1 MSKHEPIR
9 ALEFNQLFDEK
20 TRYIV
25 PIYQRNYEWG
35 EPEITQLVRDIADA
49 CLKPGE
55 HHYYLGSLVVYRR
68 PKGHFEVIDGQQRL
82 TTLNILKSCLA
93 GKDRQYQA
101 QTRTVNLA
109 YEHRDAAQQALANPQ
124 TTQEADAAIL
134 QGFRLMQ
141 EALNHTLAG
150 EGKPTAAEFIQ
161 FLEQKVLIVRTE
173 VPEHTDLNHY
183 FEIMNTRG
191 EQLEKHEILKAHF
204 MQELKEDEQALFA
217 LVWDAC
223 SDMSRF
229 AVSGFPSSALREKLF
244 GKELDQIPVD
254 FSEMLTKY
262 QQQKAE
268 GQATNTQLNLPGEIK
283 SIHDL
288 INSSNEVIARQPSE
302 KSSQEGKLASIIDFP
317 NFLMHILLASGLNKA
332 ARLDEKFLLEDFG
345 YQKSKLNHLDTVVID
360 AKELAVALLKCRMLF
375 DRYILKADSRKEEE
389 GRWAILK
396 PAADSK
402 NSIYP
407 KDTFGLEIGEH
418 RYRHLEM
425 VQSMFHVSFNAR
437 NYKTWLQES
446 LVYLYQG
453 NDVSSEQ
460 YLAFFEK
467 MAAGYYQER
476 AALSSYPQIPYF
488 TLNYV
493 DYLLWKAAQQKQ
505 LSHWLPSPEERSDR
519 APILEAGFAN
529 FAFFH
534 RSSIEHF
541 YPQNPEDESKKL
553 PESATVALNS
563 IGNLCLIGHSSNS
576 KLSNHLPIA
585 KQEKVLARL
594 GSGKTAESLNQ
605 LIMMMYREWNVAQ
618 IQTHTERLKSL
629 LAESLSTTPQ
639 P

>member
-1 MSKHEPIR
+1 M
-9 ALEFNQLFDEK
+9 
-20 TRYIV
+20 
-25 PIYQRNYEWG
+25 
-35 EPEITQLVRDIADA
+35 LVRRF
-49 CLKPGE
+49 K
-55 HHYYLGSLVVYRR
+55 
-68 PKGHFEVIDGQQRL
+68 
-82 TTLNILKSCLA
+82 NILKSCLA

-150 EGKPTAAEFIQ
+150 EGKPTAADFIQ

-191 EQLEKHEILKAHF
+191 EQLEKHEVIKARF
-204 MQELKEDEQALFA
+204 MSRLQELSQQITDKTEIPSFQLGFA
-217 LVWDAC
+217 NIWDAC

>member
-150 EGKPTAAEFIQ
+150 EGKPTAADFIQ

-332 ARLDEKFLLEDFG
+332 ARLDEKFLL
-345 YQKSKLNHLDTVVID
+345 
-360 AKELAVALLKCRMLF
+360 
-375 DRYILKADSRKEEE
+375 
-389 GRWAILK
+389 
-396 PAADSK
+396 
-402 NSIYP
+402 
-407 KDTFGLEIGEH
+407 
-418 RYRHLEM
+418 
-425 VQSMFHVSFNAR
+425 
-437 NYKTWLQES
+437 
-446 LVYLYQG
+446 
-453 NDVSSEQ
+453 
-460 YLAFFEK
+460 
-467 MAAGYYQER
+467 
-476 AALSSYPQIPYF
+476 
-488 TLNYV
+488 
-493 DYLLWKAAQQKQ
+493 
-505 LSHWLPSPEERSDR
+505 
-519 APILEAGFAN
+519 
-529 FAFFH
+529 
-534 RSSIEHF
+534 
-541 YPQNPEDESKKL
+541 
-553 PESATVALNS
+553 
-563 IGNLCLIGHSSNS
+563 
-576 KLSNHLPIA
+576 
-585 KQEKVLARL
+585 
-594 GSGKTAESLNQ
+594 
-605 LIMMMYREWNVAQ
+605 
-618 IQTHTERLKSL
+618 
-629 LAESLSTTPQ
+629 
-639 P
+639 

>member
-1 MSKHEPIR
+1 MSKHEPIQ
-9 ALEFNQLFDEK
+9 ALKFNQLFDEK

-35 EPEITQLVRDIADA
+35 EPEVTQLVRDIADA

-68 PKGHFEVIDGQQRL
+68 QNGHFEVIDGQQRL

-288 INSSNEVIARQPSE
+288 INSSNEVIAKQPSE

-317 NFLMHILLASGLNKA
+317 NFLMHVLLASGLNKDA
-332 ARLDEKFLLEDFG
+332 HLDEKFLLADFG
-345 YQKSKLNHLDTVVID
+345 YQKSDKAAID
-360 AKELAVALLKCRMLF
+360 AKELAIALLKCRILF
-375 DRYILKADSRKEEE
+375 DRYILKADSRNEED

-396 PAADSK
+396 PKMEDGKSVTFI
-402 NSIYP
+402 N
-407 KDTFGLEIGEH
+407 TFGDKTDDRQQQLK
-418 RYRHLEM
+418 M
-425 VQSMFHVSFNAR
+425 VQSMFHVSFSAR
-437 NYKTWLQES
+437 NYKTWLQDS
-446 LVYLYQG
+446 LAYLYQAG
-453 NDVSSEQ
+453 DVTYAD
-460 YLAFFEK
+460 YLAFFEGL
-467 MAAGYYQER
+467 ATRYYQDKSRFEV
-476 AALSSYPQIPYF
+476 LDYPRIPHF

-493 DYLLWKAAQQKQ
+493 DYLLWKKWKDKQ
-505 LSHWLPSPEERSDR
+505 LDDWISGGMVQSDR
-519 APILEAGFAN
+519 VNSLQKYFEQ

-534 RSSIEHF
+534 RSSIEH
-541 YPQNPEDESKKL
+541 YSPQNPVEEQEIDE
-553 PESATVALNS
+553 ETLNS

-576 KLSNHLPIA
+576 SLSNRAPD
-585 KQEKVLARL
+585 EKRKIILNRL
-594 GSGKTAESLNQ
+594 NRNKTAESLNQ
-605 LIMMMYREWNVAQ
+605 LVMMMYPKWEGEEITQ
-618 IQTHTERLKSL
+618 HTERLKSL